1 MDKLLGLEKQNLQPY
16 DCSQKNLYTDK
27 LNEILHKYNNTY
39 HRTINLKPI
48 DLNPSMYIYFD
59 VKNSDINFKFK
70 IGDPMRPQKQ
80 IFFKRYTPN

>member
-16 DCSQKNLYTDK
+16 DCSQKNVYTDK

-39 HRTINLKPI
+39 HRTINLKTI

-59 VKNSDINFKFK
+59 VKNSDRNFKFK
-70 IGDPMRPQKQ
+70 IGDPMRTSK
-80 IFFKRYTPN
+80 